1 MERPDRRLRIKDF
14 PKQERPRE
22 RLAKY
27 GAESLSNSEL
37 LAILLRSGTKGDTA
51 IDLATKILKKYDGDI
66 RAVFSADL
74 KELQSIKGMG
84 PTKAIQLKACFE
96 LAKRLLETSAEH
108 RQILY
113 VSDIINIMLPLLKFE
128 KQEKFY
134 VLLLGPKNHL
144 ISKRLVAVGGVDYNT
159 FKPREVMHLAVKENA
174 SSIILVH
181 NHPSGDPSPSDE
193 DVNITK
199 RIVEAGKI
207 LGISVRDHIIIGDG
221 NYVSL
226 REIRKDTE
234 LIKW

>member
-1 MERPDRRLRIKDF
+1 LTIKDL
-14 PKQERPRE
+14 PISERPRE

-37 LAILLRSGTKGDTA
+37 LAIILRSGIKGDTA
-51 IDLATKILKKYDGDI
+51 IDVANRLLTYYDGNLRDI
-66 RAVFSADL
+66 LSADL

-84 PTKAIQLKACFE
+84 FTKAIQLKACFE
-96 LAKRLLETSAEH
+96 LAKRLLETPIEQH
-108 RQILY
+108 QQITY
-113 VSDIINIMLPLLKFE
+113 VSDVVNIMLPLLKFE

-181 NHPSGDPSPSDE
+181 NHPSGDSSPSEE
-193 DVNITK
+193 DIKITN
-199 RIVEAGKI
+199 RIIEAGKI
-207 LGISVRDHIIIGDG
+207 LGISVRDHIIIADG
-221 NYVSL
+221 NYTSL
-226 REIRKDTE
+226 RDFEEDAE
-234 LIKW
+234 LIKWW